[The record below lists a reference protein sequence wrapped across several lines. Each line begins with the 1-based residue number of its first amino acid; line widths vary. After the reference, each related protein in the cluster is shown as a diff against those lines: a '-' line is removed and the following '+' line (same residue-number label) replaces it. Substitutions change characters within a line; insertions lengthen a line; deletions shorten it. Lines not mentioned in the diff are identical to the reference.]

1 MIPSGVRRGLRQAP
15 PQMPGPAFCEEF
27 SMSLSDDDITAGSGA
42 SLEGPADGGA
52 NPGGT
57 DGGAD
62 GGASGE
68 GPADG
73 GEPRR

>member
-1 MIPSGVRRGLRQAP
+1 MTLSNDDISS
-15 PQMPGPAFCEEF
+15 GPADP
-27 SMSLSDDDITAGSGA
+27 SD
-42 SLEGPADGGA
+42 EGPADGGA
-52 NPGGT
+52 DPIGH

-73 GEPRR
+73 GADPGTHVGG